1 VLGELAHNG
10 NGGSFFA
17 RAREGNIIY
26 AEGGPPALKAWL
38 ASSKVVDL
46 AGTGAELVEAARLQI
61 MAEDAVASY
70 ATLAHAERI
79 LPLSSADLYDG
90 SQIRNDYSA
99 ALNQARIKLLA
110 GADRDGAMKQ
120 LDQVERMLNQYEKSG
135 GRHFCLYALRADVHA
150 LRGDK
155 EKAAAELRKAWEHG
169 WRSGWR
175 TRYDP
180 FLVGVEIPMARS
192 PQG

>member
-1 VLGELAHNG
+1 MSELPQNG
-10 NGGSFFA
+10 DNVGFFA
-17 RAREGNIIY
+17 KAREGTIVY

-61 MAEDAVASY
+61 MADDARASY
-70 ATLAHAERI
+70 ATLTHAERI

-90 SQIRNDYSA
+90 SQIRNEYSA

-110 GADRDGAMKQ
+110 GEDREGAMKQ
-120 LDQVERMLNQYEKSG
+120 IAQVERMLDQYEKSG

-150 LRGDK
+150 LRGEKDK
-155 EKAAAELRKAWEHG
+155 ASAELRKAWDHG
-169 WRSGWR
+169 WRASWR

-180 FLVGVEIPMARS
+180 FLAGVDLPGK